1 MDNGNMNGNRPD
13 PRNMNSGRSANRPR
27 PSVEASDATQ
37 RVRVD
42 PDASAGYRQRPR
54 PSGQY
59 PARRTS
65 GSNSRQ
71 RKKTGLLANF
81 PFLKNRGTIIA
92 LAGVAAILLIVIIIS
107 GIALLSI
114 PEDNGLILN
123 NVYAAGVNLGGKT
136 PEQAKIALTE
146 ATSNT
151 YSKLDMVVNV
161 HNTELVFSP
170 KDTGASLDVDGV
182 VEAAYNYGRT
192 GTRAERQQAKNQT
205 MTGSHV
211 VSILPYLTLDKAH
224 IRTTVESLGS
234 KYSSTLSQP
243 SYRVEGSAPNLNV
256 SGPDVDTDKVYQTL
270 YITTGTAEYG
280 LDINKLMDQI
290 LDGYNTNIF
299 QVSGS
304 ISVVTPEPLNLQA
317 IFDELCVAPVDAVL
331 NEETYEV
338 TPGKYGYGF
347 LLDDVTAMLDQAD
360 FGQEL
365 KISLKYLR
373 PALTEEDL
381 NDGLF
386 EKALATISTPATVD
400 KDLLIN
406 LKLACRVLDGMIIKV
421 DDSFSFNSVIGNPT
435 ATAGYKEVT
444 TYVGKELKPV
454 VGGGLSRISSAL
466 YYCAV
471 NADLEILERHNH
483 TYVPSF
489 VQAGFDA
496 DIQHG
501 AMDMSFRNTTGR
513 PIRIEAEVSDAGVL
527 TVSIWGTEN
536 KDQTVD
542 VVYETIRTHTPSELE
557 HIMYADNPGNYRDGD
572 VLVQPIIGYDVCT
585 YRIYR
590 YADSPAGTEPVK
602 KLVAYSHYEKVD
614 KVVVKTQ
621 TGTPIQ
627 PDETPDPDNSQTP
640 NDPDNNPTP

>member
-1 MDNGNMNGNRPD
+1 MDNGNMKGNRSD
-13 PRNMNSGRSANRPR
+13 PRNINSGRGASRPR
-27 PSVEASDATQ
+27 TSVEASDATQ

-42 PDASAGYRQRPR
+42 PDASAAYRQRPR

-59 PARRTS
+59 PARRT
-65 GSNSRQ
+65 NSRQ
-71 RKKTGLLANF
+71 RKKSGLLASL
-81 PFLKNRGTIIA
+81 PFLKNKGTIIA
-92 LAGVAAILLIVIIIS
+92 LAGVAAILLIAIIIS
-107 GIALLSI
+107 GIALFST

-151 YSKLDMVVNV
+151 YSKLDMVVSV

-170 KDTGASLDVDGV
+170 EDTGAVLDVDGV

-192 GTRAERQQAKNQT
+192 GSRAERQQAKNQA
-205 MTGSHV
+205 MSGSHV

-256 SGPDVDTDKVYQTL
+256 NGPDVDTDKVYQTL

-347 LLDDVTAMLDQAD
+347 VLDEVTAMLDQAD
-360 FGQEL
+360 FGQEI
-365 KISLKYLR
+365 KVSLKYLR

-421 DDSFSFNSVIGNPT
+421 DDTFSFNSAIGTPS
-435 ATAGYKEVT
+435 ATAGYKNVT
-444 TYVGKELKPV
+444 TYVGKELKSV
-454 VGGGLSRISSAL
+454 MGGGLSRISSAL

-489 VQAGFDA
+489 IQAGFDA

-501 AMDMSFRNTTGR
+501 SKDMSFRNTTGR
-513 PIRIEAEVSDAGVL
+513 PVRIEAEVSDAGVL

-536 KDQTVD
+536 ENQTVD
-542 VVYETIRTHTPSELE
+542 VIYETIRTHTPSELE
-557 HIMYADNPGNYRDGD
+557 HIMYADNPAGYQDGD
-572 VLVQPIIGYDVCT
+572 ILVQPVIGYDVCT
-585 YRIYR
+585 YRVYR
-590 YADSPAGTEPVK
+590 YADSPAGTEAVK
-602 KLVAYSHYEKVD
+602 KLVAYSHYEKMD
-614 KVVVKTQ
+614 KIVVKTQ
-621 TGTPIQ
+621 TVTPVQ
-627 PDETPDPDNSQTP
+627 PDETPDPDNSQNADDTG
-640 NDPDNNPTP
+640 NNPTP

>member
-1 MDNGNMNGNRPD
+1 MDNRNMRGNRRN
-13 PRNMNSGRSANRPR
+13 PRNINSGRSANRPR
-27 PSVEASDATQ
+27 SSVEANDATQ

-42 PDASAGYRQRPR
+42 PNAPTAYRR
-54 PSGQY
+54 QY
-59 PARRTS
+59 PARR
-65 GSNSRQ
+65 
-71 RKKTGLLANF
+71 KKQTGLLAMF
-81 PFLKNRGTIIA
+81 PFLKNQGAIIA
-92 LAGVAAILLIVIIIS
+92 LGAVAAILLIAIIIS
-107 GIALLSI
+107 GIALFST

-136 PEQAKIALTE
+136 PEQAKLALTE

-161 HNTELVFSP
+161 HNTELVFAP

-182 VEAAYNYGRT
+182 VKAAYNYGRT
-192 GTRAERQQAKNQT
+192 GSRAERQQAKNQA

-211 VSILPYLTLDKAH
+211 VSILPYLTLDKAY
-224 IRTTVESLGS
+224 IRNKVESLGS

-243 SYRVEGSAPNLNV
+243 TYRVVGSAPNLNA

-304 ISVVTPEPLNLQA
+304 ISVVTPEPLNLQN
-317 IFDELCVAPVDAVL
+317 IYDELCVAPVDAVL

-360 FGQEL
+360 FGQEI
-365 KISLKYLR
+365 KVSLKYLR
-373 PALTEEDL
+373 PTLTEEDL

-406 LKLACRVLDGMIIKV
+406 LKLACRVLNRMIIKV
-421 DDSFSFNSVIGNPT
+421 DDTFSFNSAIGNPS
-435 ATAGYKEVT
+435 ATAGYKDVT
-444 TYVGKELKPV
+444 TYVGKELKAV
-454 VGGGLSRISSAL
+454 TGGGLSRISSAL

-483 TYVPSF
+483 AYVTNF

-496 DIQHG
+496 DVQHG
-501 AMDMSFRNTTGR
+501 TMDMSFRNTTGR

-536 KDQTVD
+536 KNQTMD
-542 VVYETIRTHTPSELE
+542 VVYETIRTHTPIELE
-557 HIMYADNPGNYRDGD
+557 HIMYAGNPAGYRDGD
-572 VLVQPIIGYDVCT
+572 ILVQPIIGYDICT

-621 TGTPIQ
+621 TVTPVQ
-627 PDETPDPDNSQTP
+627 PDETPNPDNSQNP
-640 NDPDNNPTP
+640 NDSQNPNNTGNPPTT